1 MVWIALEERQ
11 ETGHPMIDSDHAGI
25 VEIINQL
32 ASAITQHKSKDVC
45 GKLLDQ
51 IIHDTKAHFARENR
65 LMAEHHYPKADQH
78 QAEHARLIGQSLD
91 LKIWFDA
98 APAESVM
105 SVSLL
110 HFLEDWWTRH
120 IPSFDKELA
129 DFIAAQKP

>member
-11 ETGHPMIDSDHAGI
+11 ETGNIMIDGDHAKI

-32 ASAITQHKSKDVC
+32 ATAITTHQSKEVC
-45 GKLLDQ
+45 GELLEQ
-51 IIHDTKAHFARENR
+51 IIQSTKAHFARENR
-65 LMAEHHYPKADQH
+65 LMAELHYPKADLH
-78 QAEHARLIGQSLD
+78 NAEHTRLIGQSLD
-91 LKIWFDA
+91 LKVWFDEA
-98 APAESVM
+98 STESVM

-120 IPSFDKELA
+120 IPTFDKELA